1 MKQVVIGMAGHID
14 HGKTSII
21 KSLTGTKTERY
32 SEEVER
38 GLTIDI
44 GFAFLNN
51 NISLIDVPG
60 HEKFIK
66 NMLTGSC
73 AIDFAI
79 LVIASDDG
87 IMPQTIEHFDIL
99 KLLKI
104 KQGLI
109 VLNKIDLVDKDWI
122 ELLIEDIQEMT
133 KGSFL
138 ENCKIV
144 KTSTT
149 QNIGIQALK
158 NEILSHSENISNKY
172 DRGFFRMAID
182 RAFTIKGYGSV
193 VTGTVTS
200 GQISIGDTIDVLP
213 NRKQYKIRGLHSQGE
228 LVEEVTMGARA
239 AINIGNLDINNIARG
254 HQVSSLGYLSIFKK
268 IIVRFTSLKKIKK
281 PLKQNERIRI
291 HIGTNESIGRISLVN
306 LDQLDPGESCIL
318 LIKLESKIIA
328 TMGDKFILRTFSPLM
343 TIGGGEVIDGI
354 IDEKWKKIKDY
365 IISLENL
372 QGSDIKKH
380 MIESQKF
387 KPLLYQE
394 GKIKF
399 GLGNKQIEE
408 FINLNNEIF
417 YIEYKSKKWL
427 VTVKQLDNCRLKL
440 LKILS
445 SNKDIYDIG
454 FSKSLILQKI
464 NGDDRFLDFLLKD
477 LEDSKRIYKKNEKWI
492 IKGEEIVLNR
502 ADGFLKDNLLE
513 ILNKQG
519 FETPNLEELSIRNN
533 CNKERTKK
541 ILSILEKNNEVV
553 RINETL
559 IFSMKNLSILKE
571 DLNKFFLLNE
581 ILLMKDFKEIT
592 GTTRKYA
599 VPLLE
604 YFDKIK
610 FTFRVDEGR
619 KLIR

>member
-228 LVEEVTMGARA
+228 LVEEVAMGARA

-268 IIVRFTSLKKIKK
+268 IIVRFTLLKKIKK

-408 FINLNNEIF
+408 FINLNNDFF

-454 FSKSLILQKI
+454 FSKSLILQKT

-477 LEDSKRIYKKNEKWI
+477 LEDSKQIYKKNEKWI

-502 ADGFLKDNLLE
+502 ADELLKDNLLE

-533 CNKERTKK
+533 CDKERTKK

-571 DLNKFFLLNE
+571 DLNKFFSLNE

-599 VPLLE
+599 IPLLE